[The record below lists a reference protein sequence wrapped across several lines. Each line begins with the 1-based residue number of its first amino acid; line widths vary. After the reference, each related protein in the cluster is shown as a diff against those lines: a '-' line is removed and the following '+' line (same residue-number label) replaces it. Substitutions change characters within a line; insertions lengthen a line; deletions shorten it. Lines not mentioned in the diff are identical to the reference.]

1 MIRGMRALSGPFRLL
16 SGAAFVAAV
25 GAGCAGFFPTDVDPG
40 PGDGRP
46 RSVADRVPLPS
57 CGVERATTQTGPWN
71 VDARVCFAAA
81 YRSRSP
87 AEFVTTRPS
96 VEGDPV
102 RTVFRVLGP
111 GSAEVFF
118 DSTGD
123 AWSSGG
129 WEHATCPVLVI
140 IESARPGPDFTI
152 DERCSTERIE

>member
-40 PGDGRP
+40 PGGGPIRLDGSVP

-96 VEGDPV
+96 
-102 RTVFRVLGP
+102 
-111 GSAEVFF
+111 A
-118 DSTGD
+118 
-123 AWSSGG
+123 
-129 WEHATCPVLVI
+129 
-140 IESARPGPDFTI
+140 
-152 DERCSTERIE
+152 